1 MSARRRRLE
10 NPSGSLN
17 FVKILKYGFMNLKS
31 LLLAVLGVAS
41 LAPCAAQTTEDI
53 PYRSTHAIAPD
64 DTPETIVRKAA
75 HVVPTPNQLAALRNE
90 FIAFVHF
97 GPNTFTRREWG
108 DGMEDPR
115 VFDLRTL
122 DTDQW
127 CAAMRDA
134 GMKMV
139 LLTVKHHDG
148 FVLWQSRYT
157 RHGIM
162 SSPFCDGR
170 GDILR
175 SLSESCRRYGL
186 KLGVYLSPADLYQ
199 IEHPEGLYGNGSA
212 YTRRTIPR
220 EVPGRPFAC
229 GIRFEFEVD
238 DYNEYFLNQLYELLT
253 EYGPIDEVW
262 FDGAHPKRK
271 GGQRYNYAAWRTLI
285 RTLAPRAT
293 IFGREDVRWC
303 GNEAGATRDTEWNV
317 IPYASNPDTMTRFSD
332 LTDYDLGS
340 RARLCEG
347 RYLHYQQAETDTSIR
362 EGWFY
367 RDDEHQ
373 QTRSAD
379 DVFDIYER
387 SVGGNATLLLNIPPD
402 REGRLPATD
411 VAVLEEV
418 GRRIRA
424 TYGTDL
430 LAGAE
435 GPAALLDGDPDT
447 FVELEPE
454 RPEVLLR
461 MPRPVKINRLV
472 LQEAVGVRG
481 ERVERHV
488 VDAWVDGAWR
498 RIAEATNIGYKRI
511 LRFPDVE
518 TDRLRIRIEEM
529 RAVPALCL
537 VSAHRYDARP
547 PRLEVRR
554 DAAGCVVIRPARQ
567 TFDWKSHGEDV
578 AANLNA
584 GFEIRYTLDGSQPG
598 PDSPRYEGPFV
609 AENVQL
615 RAVAL
620 LGDAA
625 GAVVQERLGWI
636 PQGWR
641 VHGAS
646 SELEGCEAACAF
658 DADPS
663 TVWRSQPGDGD
674 RFLTIDLGAERM
686 LSGMAYTPPADGQGG
701 IARGVLRVSADGER
715 WTEAARFEF
724 GNLVND
730 PSRRFCPLDAPVRA
744 RYVRIE
750 AEALAADA
758 PSAAVAELEL
768 F

>member
-1 MSARRRRLE
+1 
-10 NPSGSLN
+10 
-17 FVKILKYGFMNLKS
+17 MNLS
-31 LLLAVLGVAS
+31 HLLLAALGVA
-41 LAPCAAQTTEDI
+41 LAVPCAAQDPDI
-53 PYRSTHAIAPD
+53 PYRNTIAIEPGDSPA
-64 DTPETIVRKAA
+64 TIVDKAA
-75 HVVPTPNQLAALRNE
+75 HVVPTPNQLAALGNE

-108 DGMEDPR
+108 DGMEDPG
-115 VFDLRTL
+115 VFDLKEL

-127 CAAMRDA
+127 CAAMRAA

-157 RHGIM
+157 RHGVM
-162 SSPFCDGR
+162 SSPFLDGQ

-199 IEHPEGLYGNGSA
+199 IESPEGLYGNGSA

-220 EVPGRPFAC
+220 EVPGRPFDC

-262 FDGAHPKRK
+262 FDGAHPKQK

-285 RTLAPRAT
+285 RTLAPHAT

-317 IPYASNPDTMTRFSD
+317 IPYADNPATMTSFPD
-332 LTDYDLGS
+332 LTDADLGS
-340 RARLCEG
+340 RERLGEG

-373 QTRSAD
+373 RSRSAD

-387 SVGGNATLLLNIPPD
+387 SVGGNATLLLNIPPN
-402 REGRLPATD
+402 REGRFSAVD

-424 TYGTDL
+424 TYGEDL

-435 GPAALLDGDPDT
+435 GSAGLLDGDAAT
-447 FVELEPE
+447 FVELDPAH
-454 RPEVLLR
+454 PEVEVR
-461 MPRPVKINRLV
+461 MPRRVRINRLV

-481 ERVERHV
+481 ERVERHA
-488 VDAWVDGAWR
+488 VDAWIDGAWR
-498 RIAEATNIGYKRI
+498 QIARATNIGYKRI

-518 TDRLRIRIEEM
+518 TDRLRIRVEAM
-529 RAVPALCL
+529 RAAPALCRL
-537 VSAHRYDARP
+537 SAHRYDARP
-547 PRLEVRR
+547 PRLEVTR
-554 DAAGCVVIRPARQ
+554 DAAGRVTIAPAAHA
-567 TFDWKSHGEDV
+567 FGWKPHGEDA
-578 AANLNA
+578 AANLAA
-584 GFEIRYTLDGSQPG
+584 GFEIRYTTDGSEPG
-598 PDSPRYEGPFV
+598 PASPRYEGPFV

-620 LGDAA
+620 LDGQA
-625 GAVVQERLGWI
+625 GPVVRERLGWI

-641 VHGAS
+641 VHDASGSEAGA
-646 SELEGCEAACAF
+646 EAARAF
-658 DADPS
+658 DADPA
-663 TVWRSQPGDGD
+663 TVWRSQEGDGP
-674 RFLTIDLGAERM
+674 RFLTIDLGAERP
-686 LSGMAYTPPADGQGG
+686 LAGMAYTPPTDGRGG
-701 IARGVLRVSADGER
+701 IARGAVLVSSDGVR
-715 WTEAARFEF
+715 WRCAHRFEL
-724 GNLVND
+724 GNLIND
-730 PSRRFCPLDAPVRA
+730 PSRRICHFDAPVSA

-750 AEALAADA
+750 AQATAADA
-758 PSAAVAELEL
+758 PAAAIAELEL